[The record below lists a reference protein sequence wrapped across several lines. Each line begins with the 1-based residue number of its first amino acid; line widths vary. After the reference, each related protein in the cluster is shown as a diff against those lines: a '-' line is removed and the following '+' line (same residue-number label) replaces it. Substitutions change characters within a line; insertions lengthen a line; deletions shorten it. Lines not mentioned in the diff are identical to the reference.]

1 MSPLPLALR
10 DLAPEAEMEAFERL
24 KPRLAELWS
33 VIFPGDAEH
42 YTSVVVPSMT
52 LEEDLLRRLPGLS
65 FYEERL
71 LFFLTRLRNPKAR
84 LVYVTSQPVHPLVLD
99 YYLQF
104 LTDIPG
110 SHARARLTLLC
121 AHDSSPRPLTAK
133 ILERPRLLA
142 RIRAA
147 IPDRSRA
154 YLTVFEATP
163 LERRLAVAL
172 DVPLNGIDPRLSHL
186 GSKSGARRVFL
197 EAGVPFP
204 LGADGLRDEA
214 QVIEALG
221 ELAAR
226 RPGLERA
233 ILKRD
238 DGFAGEGNALV
249 HLPRDRHPEALRAA
263 LRGLVSGRAGE
274 PWEAYLE
281 RFARAGGVV
290 EEYLDAPQRASPSV
304 QVRVNPRGDVILMS
318 SHDQILGGPA
328 GQIFR
333 GCRFPA
339 DEAYRQEVQA
349 AALQVGRV
357 LASKGVVSRLSV
369 DFLALRGGPGQ
380 PWLLSANEINLRL
393 GGTTHPFLAL
403 RFLTSGALDAGGQ
416 FRTTAGVAKFYRATD
431 NLESES
437 YRGLLP
443 EDLIEI
449 LTLNGL
455 HWDPAAET
463 GVLFHLIGAVSEFGK
478 LGLTAIANSPAEVE
492 ALYARTLAVLD
503 REAAR
508 EF

>member
-1 MSPLPLALR
+1 MSHLPLALR
-10 DLAPEAEMEAFERL
+10 DLSPEAETLAFERL
-24 KPRLAELWS
+24 KPRLAELWGI
-33 VIFPGDAEH
+33 IFPGDTEH

-52 LEEDLLRRLPGLS
+52 LDEDLLARLPGLS

-110 SHARARLTLLC
+110 SHARSRLTLLC
-121 AHDSSPRPLTAK
+121 AHDNSPRPLSAK

-142 RIRAA
+142 RIQAA
-147 IPDRSRA
+147 IPDPARS
-154 YLTVFEATP
+154 YLTVFTATP

-172 DVPLNGIDPRLSHL
+172 GVPLNGIDPRLAHL

-214 QVIEALG
+214 QLLEALG

-238 DGFAGEGNALV
+238 DGVAGEGNALV
-249 HLPRDRHPEALRAA
+249 HLPRDGHPEAFRAA
-263 LRGLVSGRAGE
+263 LRGLTCGRPGE
-274 PWEAYLE
+274 TWEAYLA
-281 RFARAGGVV
+281 RFACTGGVV

-304 QVRVNPRGDVILMS
+304 QIRVNPRGEVILTS
-318 SHDQILGGPA
+318 SHDQLLGGPA
-328 GQIFR
+328 GQMFR
-333 GCRFPA
+333 GCRFPS
-339 DEAYRQEVQA
+339 DDGYRMEVQE
-349 AALQVGRV
+349 AALRVGRV
-357 LASKGVVSRLSV
+357 LASKGVISRLSV
-369 DFLALRGGPGQ
+369 DFLALRHGPGQ
-380 PWLLSANEINLRL
+380 PWMLSANEINLRM

-403 RFLTSGALDAGGQ
+403 RFLTSGGLDPTGL
-416 FRTTAGVAKFYRATD
+416 FRTSAGVAKYYRATD

-455 HWDPAAET
+455 HWNPASET
-463 GVLFHLIGAVSEFGK
+463 GVLFHLIGAASEFGK
-478 LGLTAIANSPAEVE
+478 LGLTAIANSPADVE

-503 REAAR
+503 REASR